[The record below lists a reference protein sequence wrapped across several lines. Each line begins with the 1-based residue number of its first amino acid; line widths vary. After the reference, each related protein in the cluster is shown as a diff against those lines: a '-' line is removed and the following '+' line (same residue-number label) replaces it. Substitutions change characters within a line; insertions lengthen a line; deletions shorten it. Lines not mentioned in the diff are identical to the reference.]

1 MPKAQF
7 GEDNGNAKLT
17 DREVELLIAAF
28 GDLVLVHPPRS
39 KARIYRVLSPR
50 FGVSVRAVKA
60 ICTGERRAQ
69 VDPPRDR
76 W

>member
-7 GEDNGNAKLT
+7 GEENGMAKLT
-17 DREVELLIAAF
+17 DREAEQLVAAF
-28 GDLVLVHPPRS
+28 DDLVEAYPERS

-60 ICTGERRAQ
+60 ICTGERRTQ
-69 VDPPRDR
+69 VDKPGK